1 MAIRTIVTLPD
12 PVLRRKARPVTNFD
26 KNLQKLIDDMIET
39 MRDAPGV
46 GLAAPQVGVAE
57 RVIVVEYAEPEE
69 VEEGEEPVEVEPK
82 LYVMV
87 NPEIVKASPETVMGI
102 EGCLSIPTLVGDVE
116 RADEIRMRGQNRH
129 GQPMKLKVDG
139 WLARIFQHEIDHVNG
154 VLFTDLATQIWQPE
168 EPVEDKV

>member
-1 MAIRTIVTLPD
+1 MALRTIVTTPD

-26 KNLQKLIDDMIET
+26 KDLQTLIDDMIET
-39 MRDAPGV
+39 MREAPGV
-46 GLAAPQVGVAE
+46 GLAAPQVGVSQ

-69 VEEGEEPVEVEPK
+69 VEEGQEPMEVEPK
-82 LYVMV
+82 LYAML
-87 NPEIVKASPETVMGI
+87 NPEIVKASPETVMGV
-102 EGCLSIPTLVGDVE
+102 EGCLSVPVLVGEVE
-116 RADEIRMRGQNRH
+116 RAEEVRIRGLNRH

-139 WLARIFQHEIDHVNG
+139 WLARIFQHEIDHLNG